1 MIEVIEKRFQYLA
14 SLDIETLRKQHL
26 HFMNGH
32 QGVTSQEVME
42 MYARGLITKNE
53 EDYIMR

>member
-26 HFMNGH
+26 DFMNGL
-32 QGVTSQEVME
+32 QGITSQEVME
-42 MYARGLITKNE
+42 MYARGIITKNE